1 MSGGTPPGSMQPTA
15 RPGPSIQHERMPN
28 LIPVRRLLMSCGVA
42 MAVSGCT
49 TAPPAAVPRLD
60 LPSRATTADAAL
72 PTTAA
77 ETVAERMPAPP
88 GYLPPVRRQAPM
100 PAAPPAPDT
109 GSFHLNFEQVPL
121 STLLQVVYADILGKT
136 VQIDPNVRERRDLVT
151 LRTPAGQTA
160 AQVQSTMDLL
170 VKSYGLA
177 ALDFGAMVRIVPD
190 GPQSGVSPEIR
201 RGAALPETPERLRP
215 VFQLVDLEAV
225 RNTDVAGWL
234 KTVMGNR
241 VTIAEDATR
250 NALMLS
256 GTTENVAAA
265 IGVVKVLDQPVM
277 RDRASLRVTPV
288 YWSVQELA
296 TTLGQVLAAEGYSMP
311 PPGQAVQ
318 SGGIRYPI
326 ILLPVPASNALLVF
340 SVSDAVL
347 RHVQSWIDRLD
358 QPNKQSAGKNLF
370 TYTARNVSAESL
382 ARTLGELMQGGSGSA
397 ATAAAAPAAAAT
409 GAAAPAA
416 RATASANVPGVG
428 RVVVDGNSNTLIFNT
443 SAENYSQLISL
454 LNTLD
459 QPSKSALIEVTVA
472 EVTLGDDF
480 KLGIEW
486 LINESGANSTTTIGT
501 LGGLALGTSGLTIRR
516 LNSAGDARLVLN
528 ALANTNRATILSSPR
543 VMARN
548 GETALIQVG
557 QEVPVITSQQ
567 TGVVGG
573 AGTSG
578 VLQTVQYR
586 STGVIL
592 EVKPSIFSGNRI
604 DLDVAQEVSSA
615 QSTVTGV
622 NISPTISTRKVQTK
636 LTLEHGSTVMLG
648 GLISDNRSSGDS
660 GVPGLK
666 DVPLLG
672 AFFRTDDRK
681 TTRTELV
688 VLITPYIISN
698 GVEAAEVTEA
708 FKRLLPML
716 GDKLPP
722 SGAGRS
728 VPTLPTEPPAVAPP
742 TPGPTP
748 PVAGATD

>member
-1 MSGGTPPGSMQPTA
+1 MS
-15 RPGPSIQHERMPN
+15 N
-28 LIPVRRLLMSCGVA
+28 LIPVRRLLMCCGAALAVA
-42 MAVSGCT
+42 GCT

-60 LPSRATTADAAL
+60 LPERAAAAGAAL
-72 PTTAA
+72 PTTTPQ
-77 ETVAERMPAPP
+77 TVAERMPAPP
-88 GYLPPVRRQAPM
+88 AYVPPVRRQTPM
-100 PAAPPAPDT
+100 PAVPPAPDT

-121 STLLQVVYADILGKT
+121 PTLLQVVYADILGKT
-136 VQIDPNVRERRDLVT
+136 VQIDPKVRERRDLVT
-151 LRTPAGQTA
+151 LRTPTGQTA

-170 VKSYGLA
+170 VKSYGLVV
-177 ALDFGAMVRIVPD
+177 LDFGAMVRVVPD
-190 GPQSGVSPEIR
+190 GPQAGLSPEVR

-241 VTIAEDATR
+241 VTVTEDATR

-265 IGVVKVLDQPVM
+265 IGVIKVLDQPVM

-296 TTLGQVLAAEGYSMP
+296 TTLSQVLAAEGYSMP

-340 SVSDAVL
+340 SVSDTVL

-370 TYTARNVSAESL
+370 TYTARNVSADSL
-382 ARTLGELMQGGSGSA
+382 ARTLGELMQGGAGGA
-397 ATAAAAPAAAAT
+397 APTTAAAPAAA

-416 RATASANVPGVG
+416 RAAASASVPGVG

-454 LNTLD
+454 LSTLD

-480 KLGIEW
+480 KLGVEW
-486 LINESGANSTTTIGT
+486 LLNESGANSTTTIST
-501 LGGLALGTSGLTIRR
+501 LGGLALGSSGLTIRR
-516 LNSAGDARLVLN
+516 LNSAGDTRLVLN

-557 QEVPVITSQQ
+557 QEVPIITSQQ
-567 TGVVGG
+567 TGVTS
-573 AGTSG
+573 GTSDG

-592 EVKPSIFSGNRI
+592 EVKPSIFSGDRI
-604 DLDVAQEVSSA
+604 DLDIAQEVSSA

-648 GLISDNRSSGDS
+648 GLISDNRSNGDS

-666 DVPLLG
+666 DLPLLG
-672 AFFRTDDRK
+672 ALFRTDDRR
-681 TTRTELV
+681 TARTELV
-688 VLITPYIISN
+688 VLITPYVVSN

-708 FKRLLPML
+708 FRQLLPLL

-722 SGAGRS
+722 SGGRRS
-728 VPTLPTEPPAVAPP
+728 T
-742 TPGPTP
+742 PTP
-748 PVAGATD
+748 PAAPGADPAPAPAPPAAGATN